1 MIKLSPY
8 MKARKFRK
16 RSLLALIFLINS
28 VFILI
33 LVHKNKTSREDK
45 ADIGSFRWFSSKKYS
60 IEAFELLQEI
70 NFSEMISRKKIKLI
84 DVKNCG
90 SDVDSILHRVN
101 IEVRILLFID

>member
-1 MIKLSPY
+1 

-16 RSLLALIFLINS
+16 RSLLALIFLVNS

-45 ADIGSFRWFSSKKYS
+45 ADIGSFRWFSLKKYS

-70 NFSEMISRKKIKLI
+70 NFSEMILRKKIKLI
-84 DVKNCG
+84 DVKSCG
-90 SDVDSILHRVN
+90 SGVDSILHRVN